1 MHPSF
6 LENPN
11 HLLVH
16 EYAGTRRRKGMWL
29 YLRPRCHLTV
39 PKQWR
44 MQLRRNEKIGQ
55 MHQKMQKDQILVLKK
70 CFDGFADEEG
80 AIPADNVGS
89 ILSMMGMKVKPSAL
103 REIIEDIDE
112 DGSGLLEFGEFC
124 QLAAKFL
131 VEEDEEALKKEL
143 KEAFRIYDK
152 ECMGYISI
160 ETLKEILRELDNK
173 LTEDDLDSII
183 EEVDEDGSG
192 TLDFDE
198 FMGMM
203 AG

>member
-1 MHPSF
+1 MAEEELLSKEEMEACG
-6 LENPN
+6 LE
-11 HLLVH
+11 
-16 EYAGTRRRKGMWL
+16 E
-29 YLRPRCHLTV
+29 
-39 PKQWR
+39 
-44 MQLRRNEKIGQ
+44 
-55 MHQKMQKDQILVLKK
+55 DQVLVLKR

-89 ILSMMGMKVKPSAL
+89 ILSMMGMKFKPLAL

-152 ECMGYISI
+152 QRMGYIST
-160 ETLKEILRELDNK
+160 ETLKEILRELDSK
-173 LTEDDLDSII
+173 LTEEDLNNII

-198 FMGMM
+198 FMEMM

>member
-1 MHPSF
+1 MGEAMEACG
-6 LENPN
+6 LE
-11 HLLVH
+11 
-16 EYAGTRRRKGMWL
+16 E
-29 YLRPRCHLTV
+29 
-39 PKQWR
+39 
-44 MQLRRNEKIGQ
+44 
-55 MHQKMQKDQILVLKK
+55 DQVLVLKR

-89 ILSMMGMKVKPSAL
+89 ILSMMGMKFKPSAL
-103 REIIEDIDE
+103 KDITDEIDI

-124 QLAAKFL
+124 QLASRFL

-152 ECMGYISI
+152 EGNGYISTD
-160 ETLKEILRELDNK
+160 TLKEILKELDNK
-173 LTEDDLDSII
+173 LSDEDIDNII

-198 FMGMM
+198 FMEMM

>member
-1 MHPSF
+1 MSEDQLLTEEEMKAIG
-6 LENPN
+6 LE
-11 HLLVH
+11 
-16 EYAGTRRRKGMWL
+16 
-29 YLRPRCHLTV
+29 
-39 PKQWR
+39 
-44 MQLRRNEKIGQ
+44 
-55 MHQKMQKDQILVLKK
+55 KDQILVLKK

-80 AIPADNVGS
+80 AIPVDQVGS

-112 DGSGLLEFGEFC
+112 DGSGLLEFAEFC

-152 ECMGYISI
+152 EQLGYISI

-173 LTEDDLDSII
+173 LTEDDLDGII

-198 FMGMM
+198 FMEMM